1 MYVSIYTY
9 IYTYTHMRL
18 LVSELTWIPQ
28 DPEDQR
34 TLKRSLNPDP
44 PPHPSFSQEGD
55 PASTVP

>member
-1 MYVSIYTY
+1 
-9 IYTYTHMRL
+9 MRL

-44 PPHPSFSQEGD
+44 PPTRAFLKKGFQQVQYPK
-55 PASTVP
+55 P